1 MDILVG
7 NAIAFVASLMMVI
20 ASYIKDKKK
29 SLLVNAAQLVVAAT
43 AGVVLGAYSAVIVNI
58 LGIPRN
64 LLVAY
69 NKMTPFSKSVLIWCS
84 LVLYILFGTSGVF
97 GLFPFI
103 VLLAHILLL
112 DIVNPIQYKY
122 LTIVS
127 AILWATYDFITHNY
141 VASAFDVATLVAA
154 VIAVIRLRKN
164 NTNGG

>member
-7 NAIAFVASLMMVI
+7 NVIAFIASLMMVW
-20 ASYIKDKKK
+20 ASYIKDKRK
-29 SLLVNAAQLVVAAT
+29 SLMVNAAQLVVAAT
-43 AGVVLGAYSAVIVNI
+43 AGVVLKAYSAVIVDI

-69 NKMTPFSKSVLIWCS
+69 DKTTPFSKAALVWCS
-84 LVLYILFGTSGVF
+84 VVFYMLFGTSGVI
-97 GLFPFI
+97 GVFPFI
-103 VLLAHILLL
+103 VLIAHILLL

-141 VASAFDVATLVAA
+141 VGSAFDIATMIAA
-154 VIAVIRLRKN
+154 TIAVVRIHKSDKR
-164 NTNGG
+164 